1 MGPSHE
7 ILNQICLSPPFG
19 KKSLTGKV
27 NCQLTFSH
35 CPRRLCVQGRFCLE
49 QPVTLHLNFPRDTLW
64 GWRRRGV
71 QPWRATPA
79 CVAGH
84 ESGALVSRCP
94 SGVPAV
100 AVPGASRRPRQK
112 QPGASGGGCK
122 VPRQGAP
129 RAAPGPTSRL
139 TRPRLRP
146 ACRRP
151 AQDVLSRP
159 PAGAAPAAPFP
170 QTLTGGRCPASSVGT
185 PWEPVSVLLVVPPP
199 RAEPPAQSRVLR
211 G

>member
-7 ILNQICLSPPFG
+7 ILNQIFLSPPFG

-27 NCQLTFSH
+27 NCQLAFSH

-112 QPGASGGGCK
+112 QHGASGGG
-122 VPRQGAP
+122 GARSP
-129 RAAPGPTSRL
+129 DKALPGPLPAPPPGSRGL
-139 TRPRLRP
+139 ACAPPAVALHRMSFPGHPPARPRRP
-146 ACRRP
+146 PSRRP
-151 AQDVLSRP
+151 
-159 PAGAAPAAPFP
+159 
-170 QTLTGGRCPASSVGT
+170 
-185 PWEPVSVLLVVPPP
+185 
-199 RAEPPAQSRVLR
+199 
-211 G
+211 

>member
-1 MGPSHE
+1 M
-7 ILNQICLSPPFG
+7 
-19 KKSLTGKV
+19 
-27 NCQLTFSH
+27 TFSH

-49 QPVTLHLNFPRDTLW
+49 QPVTLRLNFPRDTLW

-84 ESGALVSRCP
+84 ESGALASRCP
-94 SGVPAV
+94 SGVPAA

-112 QPGASGGGCK
+112 QHGHWGVAGSPDKALPG
-122 VPRQGAP
+122 PP
-129 RAAPGPTSRL
+129 PGPTSRL

-170 QTLTGGRCPASSVGT
+170 QTLTGGRRPASSVGT

>member
-7 ILNQICLSPPFG
+7 ILNQIFLSPPFG

-84 ESGALVSRCP
+84 ESGALASRCP

-112 QPGASGGGCK
+112 LAVCEGFNFHTSSPTLVIIPVTVNGCPC
-122 VPRQGAP
+122 V
-129 RAAPGPTSRL
+129 
-139 TRPRLRP
+139 
-146 ACRRP
+146 
-151 AQDVLSRP
+151 
-159 PAGAAPAAPFP
+159 
-170 QTLTGGRCPASSVGT
+170 
-185 PWEPVSVLLVVPPP
+185 VSICISLKTKLGIIH
-199 RAEPPAQSRVLR
+199 L
-211 G
+211 